1 MPWRPPKK
9 ITIIIS
15 LLLEILGLFLG
26 LVALG
31 YVPISGFTLE
41 PVFALVGIILCII
54 GWVLMLIGA
63 LVKGV

>member
-1 MPWRPPKK
+1 
-9 ITIIIS
+9 
-15 LLLEILGLFLG
+15 
-26 LVALG
+26 
-31 YVPISGFTLE
+31 VPISGFTLE